1 MLPLPMNPIVVTAE
15 ASRRAAGAFRTLTA
29 AISGRSQAPDV
40 SGHVALLLVER
51 AVGVVPARPAF
62 ARRLRLPRCRPR
74 LLACPHGPLRGRS
87 EGWCEEALM
96 LTETT
101 VERHFL
107 TGRLTELSP
116 QAPRA

>member
-1 MLPLPMNPIVVTAE
+1 
-15 ASRRAAGAFRTLTA
+15 
-29 AISGRSQAPDV
+29 
-40 SGHVALLLVER
+40 
-51 AVGVVPARPAF
+51 
-62 ARRLRLPRCRPR
+62 
-74 LLACPHGPLRGRS
+74 
-87 EGWCEEALM
+87 M